1 MLSLSLSLSLVVRM
15 CMRARRRVSRC
26 TSTPAHAKGPLI
38 FRFSQAVA
46 SPIRLQCS
54 RVGPATMDAR
64 TAKRVAQVDHIK
76 QKRYYRQTPDEP
88 DPLLGVS
95 TRMWKYTVRMW
106 IRALKA
112 SWEDDGGRPHRRD
125 DVPPAVMGGC

>member
-1 MLSLSLSLSLVVRM
+1 
-15 CMRARRRVSRC
+15 
-26 TSTPAHAKGPLI
+26 
-38 FRFSQAVA
+38 
-46 SPIRLQCS
+46 
-54 RVGPATMDAR
+54 MDAR

-95 TRMWKYTVRMW
+95 TRIWKYTVRMC
-106 IRALKA
+106 IRVLKA
-112 SWEDDGGRPHRRD
+112 SCKDDEGQCHRRD

>member
-1 MLSLSLSLSLVVRM
+1 
-15 CMRARRRVSRC
+15 
-26 TSTPAHAKGPLI
+26 
-38 FRFSQAVA
+38 
-46 SPIRLQCS
+46 
-54 RVGPATMDAR
+54 MDAR

-95 TRMWKYTVRMW
+95 TRVWKYTVRMW

-112 SWEDDGGRPHRRD
+112 SCKNEGQCHRRD
-125 DVPPAVMGGC
+125 DVPPAVMGGY